1 MASLK
6 ITRASGEVEIYPITP
21 SIEVAFERHAK
32 GGFSKVFR
40 EEEKAT
46 HIYYLAWEAIK
57 RSGEVVAL
65 WDTDQFLDTLKSV
78 EVVDDNH
85 PNG

>member
-1 MASLK
+1 MAQLK
-6 ITRASGEVEIYPITP
+6 VTRASGEVQLFPITP

-40 EEEKAT
+40 ENERAT
-46 HIYYLAWEAIK
+46 DIYWLAWECI
-57 RSGEVVAL
+57 RRNGEVVKPF
-65 WDTDQFLDTLKSV
+65 DSDDFLDTLKSV
-78 EVVDDNH
+78 EVVDDD